1 MKVKT
6 TKRLLKKHLNKVLFY
21 NRFAIKNLKNYNS
34 KYYLQFQEHL
44 KVERESINKRIL
56 LKKGSTKLYFNNDYF
71 LLRSLMSMFIKTDL
85 DYFLTH

>member
-34 KYYLQFQEHL
+34 KYYLQFQEYL
-44 KVERESINKRIL
+44 KVERESINKRSF
-56 LKKGSTKLYFNNDYF
+56 KRGSMKLHFNNDYF